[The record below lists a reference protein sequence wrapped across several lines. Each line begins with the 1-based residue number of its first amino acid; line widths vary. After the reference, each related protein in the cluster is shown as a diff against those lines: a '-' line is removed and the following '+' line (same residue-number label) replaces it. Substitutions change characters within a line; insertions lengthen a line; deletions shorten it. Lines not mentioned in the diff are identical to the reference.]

1 MGADQELHLTVA
13 EWEPFQMAEPV
24 EWRLVYSVR
33 PYDPIGLIRRLE
45 FGPSWKPEVWYRAV
59 TFSSDPA
66 GRELVG
72 YARTAEHA
80 ARLLWERMLEDSRA
94 QSLRAGSR
102 QDERGERN
110 AGGPTHSVP
119 RRVERD

>member
-1 MGADQELHLTVA
+1 MA

-45 FGPSWKPEVWYRAV
+45 FGPSWKPEIWYRAV
-59 TFSSDPA
+59 TFSRDPA

-72 YARTAEHA
+72 YARTGEHA
-80 ARLLWERMLEDSRA
+80 ARLLWERMLEESRA

-102 QDERGERN
+102 QDERGERSG
-110 AGGPTHSVP
+110 GGPTHSV
-119 RRVERD
+119 RRTPERN